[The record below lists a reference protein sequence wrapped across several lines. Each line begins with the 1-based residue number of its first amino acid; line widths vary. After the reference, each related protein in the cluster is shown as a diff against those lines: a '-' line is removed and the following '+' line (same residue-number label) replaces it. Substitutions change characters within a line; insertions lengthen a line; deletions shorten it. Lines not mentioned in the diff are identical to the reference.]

1 MLKPSPLDRLLAHPA
16 LLCSFRPLFLAVL
29 ASALLGVA
37 LWLGFLGHG
46 LALPAVAGGPLVWHG
61 HELLFGFGLAAVA
74 GFVLTAVPEF
84 TATAAFGR
92 RVGLLFLLLWLAA
105 RLSFWLSGMVGPWP
119 AALCNV
125 ALAMALPVLLGRR
138 LLGDPLRRQ
147 WGFFFGLGVLA
158 LVSAGFH
165 FDALRGEYPMRWLH
179 AGVGVMMVLIVVALS
194 RISMRILN
202 DAIEARRAAG
212 HEVDEDYRARPPR
225 RNLAIFCI
233 GLFSLAEWL
242 ALPAPLQ
249 GWLALAAAAALFN
262 LLNDWHIG
270 RALFS
275 RWALM
280 LYSIYWLMAL
290 GYLAIGVA
298 QLSGG
303 MAVSAGRHLLTLGGM
318 GVSILAVLCIAGRTH
333 SGYALD
339 ERRWVPLATT
349 LLVLAALLRAGAGLP
364 GAPAQLLTLL
374 AGLGWL
380 GAFALAAR
388 YLAPLWLSPRPDG
401 GQGCEEPL
409 QAEAGGGCRA

>member
-1 MLKPSPLDRLLAHPA
+1 MLNVSRLDRLLASPA

-46 LALPAVAGGPLVWHG
+46 LPVPAVAGGPLVWHG

-92 RVGLLFLLLWLAA
+92 RVGLFFLLLWLAA
-105 RLSFWLSGMVGPWP
+105 RLSFWLSGPLGPWL

-125 ALAMALPVLLGRR
+125 GLALALPAFLGRR
-138 LLGDPLRRQ
+138 LLADPLRRQ
-147 WGFFFGLGVLA
+147 WGFFGGLLALA

-165 FDALRGEYPMRWLH
+165 FDVLRGDYPMRWLH

-225 RNLAIFCI
+225 RNLATFCI
-233 GLFSLAEWL
+233 ALFTLTQWVGL
-242 ALPAPLQ
+242 PGPLN

-270 RALFS
+270 RALLS

-298 QLSGG
+298 LLSG
-303 MAVSAGRHLLTLGGM
+303 AFASSAGLHLLTVGAM
-318 GVSILAVLCIAGRTH
+318 GVSIFAVLCIAGRTH

-339 ERRWVPLATT
+339 ERRWVPLATA
-349 LLVLAALLRAGAGLP
+349 LLVTAALLRAAAGLP
-364 GAPAQLLTLL
+364 GAPAQMLTLL

-380 GAFALAAR
+380 GTFALATR
-388 YLAPLWLSPRPDG
+388 YLAPIWLSPRPDG

-409 QAEAGGGCRA
+409 DAEAGGGCRV

>member
-1 MLKPSPLDRLLAHPA
+1 MLKPSPFDRLLASPT

-46 LALPAVAGGPLVWHG
+46 LPLPAVAGGPLVWHG

-84 TATAAFGR
+84 TATKAFGR
-92 RVGLLFLLLWLAA
+92 RVGLFFLLLWLAA
-105 RLSFWLSGMVGPWP
+105 RLSFWLSGALGPWP

-125 ALAMALPVLLGRR
+125 ALALALPAFLGRR

-147 WGFFFGLGVLA
+147 WGFFGGLVALA
-158 LVSAGFH
+158 LVSVGFH
-165 FDALRGEYPMRWLH
+165 FDVLRGDYPMRWLH

-212 HEVDEDYRARPPR
+212 HEVDDDYRARPPR
-225 RNLAIFCI
+225 RNLATFCI
-233 GLFSLAEWL
+233 ALFTLAEWIG
-242 ALPAPLQ
+242 LPGPLN

-270 RALFS
+270 RALFQ

-298 QLSGG
+298 LLSGDF
-303 MAVSAGRHLLTLGGM
+303 AVSAGRHLLTIGAM
-318 GVSILAVLCIAGRTH
+318 GVSVFAVLCIAGRTH

-339 ERRWVPLATT
+339 ERRWVPLATL
-349 LLVLAALLRAGAGLP
+349 LLVGAALLRGASGWP
-364 GAPAQLLTLL
+364 DAPATVLIAL
-374 AGLGWL
+374 AGIAWL
-380 GAFALAAR
+380 AAFALASR
-388 YLAPLWLSPRPDG
+388 YLAPIWLSSRPDG
-401 GQGCEEPL
+401 GVGCEEPL
-409 QAEAGGGCRA
+409 EAASGGCRV